1 MKKKLGF
8 YSIVLL
14 TINSIIGTGIFL
26 SPGAVVAKSGDKA
39 LLVYSFA
46 ALFAAVLAITFAAAA
61 KYVSKG
67 GAAYAYTKAAF
78 GDNWGFYVGITRYIA
93 ASIAWGVMGTGVVK
107 TVLSILAIDNTNL
120 ANITIGFGCLMGLLL
135 VINLMGTRIFELINN
150 LSTLGKV
157 GALVLTIVVGLG
169 IVLFGHVN
177 EFGKIHTLTDATGN
191 ALGQN
196 LDLSSWVMAVIA
208 AFYAFTGFESV
219 ASGSE
224 DMEEP
229 EKNLPRAIPLAIAII
244 AAIYIGIVGIAM
256 MINPGAIVASTQVV
270 ALADVFAN
278 PFIRNMIVLGALISM
293 FGINV
298 AASFHTPRILEAM
311 ALQQQVPDAFAKRTD
326 KGFPMI
332 AFITTI
338 GIAIL
343 LPMAFRFDMTSI
355 IVLSS
360 ISRFIQFLIVPLA
373 VMVFYFGKEKGEAL
387 QQVKKNVV
395 VDVVI
400 PAIALL
406 LTIVLLYNFSWVEQ
420 FTFKLD
426 NGQLVPNTFA
436 IVAMVIGYVILPL
449 GLMAWK
455 KATAEKLNRF
465 QKTGV

>member
-26 SPGAVVAKSGDKA
+26 SPGSVVAMSGDKA
-39 LLVYSFA
+39 LLVYAFA
-46 ALFAAVLAITFAAAA
+46 AIFAAVLAITFAAAA

-78 GDNWGFYVGITRYIA
+78 GDNLGFYVGITRYIA

-107 TVLSILAIDNTNL
+107 TVLNIMHMDSTSMT
-120 ANITIGFGCLMGLLL
+120 NITVGFICLMGLLL
-135 VINLMGTRIFELINN
+135 VINLLGTRLFEIINN
-150 LSTLGKV
+150 LSTLGKL
-157 GALVLTIVVGLG
+157 GALVMTIVVGLG
-169 IVLFGHVN
+169 IVIFGRVN
-177 EFGKIHTLTDATGN
+177 QFSTIHSLKDAMGN
-191 ALGQN
+191 PVGSN
-196 LDLSSWVMAVIA
+196 LDMSAWVMAVIA

-256 MINPGAIVASTQVV
+256 MINPGAIVASSQVV

-278 PFIRNMIVLGALISM
+278 PIISNLIILGALISM

-298 AASFHTPRILEAM
+298 AASFHTPRVLEAM
-311 ALQQQVPDAFAKRTD
+311 ALQGQIPEYFAKRTD
-326 KGFPMI
+326 KGFPMV
-332 AFITTI
+332 AFFITI

-360 ISRFIQFLIVPLA
+360 ISRFIQFIIVPLA
-373 VMVFYFGKEKGEAL
+373 VITFYFGKEKGEAL
-387 QQVKKNVV
+387 QNVRKNVF

-400 PAIALL
+400 PGIALV
-406 LTIVLLYNFSWVEQ
+406 LTLVLLYKFSWAQQ
-420 FTFKLD
+420 FTLTLD
-426 NGQLVPNTFA
+426 NGQIIPNTFA

-449 GLMAWK
+449 VLMAWK
-455 KATAEKLNRF
+455 RS
-465 QKTGV
+465 QKSTISI